1 LGIVTKQATEISIQ
15 HEPTNITGTTIE
27 MPGDR
32 VIKDANTIIFS
43 ACNIYFEAK
52 RIRDNR
58 QDPHANH

>member
-1 LGIVTKQATEISIQ
+1 
-15 HEPTNITGTTIE
+15 
-27 MPGDR
+27 MPGGR